1 MPISKQPPAIS
12 GGWCFTTMEAE
23 LRLLL
28 QPDDSFL
35 EWSTFLLGWIVGT
48 TLEHAERERI
58 TTVLSTAAGLCSY

>member
-1 MPISKQPPAIS
+1 
-12 GGWCFTTMEAE
+12 MEAE